1 MKNFLLNSGILF
13 ALIGCSPSMNKVLPT
28 NASDTNQTV
37 KKEDSTAVVP
47 SDTNQTVK
55 KEDTP
60 MVLSNDEKI
69 KALYEKSISLIRSED
84 FENAYKNLEEISHL
98 CTNDNK
104 ELLSMCAKSLYNK
117 GVIEENNNKSA
128 TESYEEALKYGFKD
142 KTKVYNKLAYSYYN
156 ESKFEQALPYLLELR
171 NLNDVTVNYM
181 IGFSYINLNDK
192 SSAKEFILKA
202 KNAGNK
208 NAETLWFKHELYGY

>member
-1 MKNFLLNSGILF
+1 
-13 ALIGCSPSMNKVLPT
+13 
-28 NASDTNQTV
+28 
-37 KKEDSTAVVP
+37 
-47 SDTNQTVK
+47 
-55 KEDTP
+55 